1 MVFYNAEVPT
11 SPYSLYTTFKA
22 YLLYLTEFYTY
33 LGHKNI
39 TTYTG
44 YLSFAE
50 KLSQQNLTAWR
61 AVNRSCIAVQRLAWA
76 VQTELIRMR
85 VLFTWLKSTSINVPG
100 IKKNTF
106 FAIQRPNH
114 TQNYNEASISF
125 HKGNGPIYFYLC
137 TFIFDIVWFVFF
149 FKGNLQNHLIHK
161 IQFVEG
167 LGWRVKKWL
176 LLLSVVLSHMER
188 SFCCIRFHSLALLI
202 GVYITC
208 FFRFGNKA
216 L

>member
-1 MVFYNAEVPT
+1 MSLELKKTPSLPSRDPTTHKIIMRQVLVFT
-11 SPYSLYTTFKA
+11 K
-22 YLLYLTEFYTY
+22 
-33 LGHKNI
+33 G
-39 TTYTG
+39 
-44 YLSFAE
+44 
-50 KLSQQNLTAWR
+50 
-61 AVNRSCIAVQRLAWA
+61 
-76 VQTELIRMR
+76 MD
-85 VLFTWLKSTSINVPG
+85 LFT
-100 IKKNTF
+100 F
-106 FAIQRPNH
+106 
-114 TQNYNEASISF
+114 
-125 HKGNGPIYFYLC
+125 IYVHLFLTLFGLC
-137 TFIFDIVWFVFF
+137 FF

-176 LLLSVVLSHMER
+176 LLLSVVLPHMES